1 MKHFSLDLTNEG
13 VALTA
18 YLLDSSAEMPNA
30 NVRPAILIF
39 PGGAYRVCSDREAE
53 PIALAFLAEGYHAF
67 VLRYSLNEN
76 AAFPRPLNDAE
87 EAIERIREHSEEWG
101 IDPDRVA
108 ACGFS
113 AGGHLAAAL
122 GAMGRLR
129 PNALILGYPCIL
141 ESMGG
146 ILPAPIPDV
155 SKAVDGR
162 TPPTFL
168 FHTYS
173 DTLVPVGNS
182 LAFASA
188 LERAKVPFE
197 MHVFQ
202 NGVHGLSL
210 AKASTS
216 GGSKAMADADAA
228 KWFGLGAAW
237 LNNVFGDFPADREGS
252 WDVEV
257 EQFGVDVPLGV
268 LWKNAECK
276 RLVLERLPVLQ
287 ESPQLDDAMGV
298 PLRMVVEFGG
308 GLLTNEQLDA
318 LDQALRTVP
327 VKANKER
334 RSEQS

>member
-1 MKHFSLDLTNEG
+1 MKHFTLELTNSG
-13 VALTA
+13 VTLTA
-18 YLLDSSAEMPNA
+18 YLLDASGEMSNA
-30 NVRPAILIF
+30 NVRPAIMIC

-53 PIALAFLAEGYHAF
+53 PIAMAFLAEGYHVF
-67 VLRYSLNEN
+67 VLRYSLNEH

-87 EAIERIREHSEEWG
+87 EALEIIRQRGDEWG
-101 IDPDRVA
+101 VDTDRVV

-122 GAMGRLR
+122 GTMGRVR
-129 PNALILGYPCIL
+129 PNALLLGYPCIL

-155 SKAVDGR
+155 SQTVDGS

-188 LERAKVPFE
+188 LEREKVPFE
-197 MHVFQ
+197 MHIFQ
-202 NGVHGLSL
+202 NGAHGLSL
-210 AKASTS
+210 AKPSTS
-216 GGSKAMADADAA
+216 GGSRSMVDNNAA
-228 KWFGLGAAW
+228 KWFDLSTAW
-237 LNNVFGDFPADREGS
+237 LKQVIGDFPADRDGS

-257 EQFGVDVPLGV
+257 EQYGVDIPLGV
-268 LWKNAECK
+268 LWKNTRCK
-276 RLVLERLPVLQ
+276 KLVLEYLPILAD
-287 ESPQLDDAMGV
+287 STQLDDAMGV

-308 GLLTNEQLDA
+308 GLLTNEQVDELDE
-318 LDQALRTVP
+318 ALRAVP
-327 VKANKER
+327 AA
-334 RSEQS
+334 RSA

>member
-1 MKHFSLDLTNEG
+1 MKHFTLNLTNSG
-13 VALTA
+13 VSLTA
-18 YLLDSSAEMPNA
+18 YLLDASVEMTNA
-30 NVRPAILIF
+30 SVRPAVLIC

-53 PIALAFLAEGYHAF
+53 PIAMAFLSEGYHAF

-87 EAIERIREHSEEWG
+87 EALELIRQRGEEWG
-101 IDPDRVA
+101 VDPNRVA
-108 ACGFS
+108 ATGFS

-122 GAMGRLR
+122 GAMGRVR
-129 PNALILGYPCIL
+129 PNALILSYPCIL
-141 ESMGG
+141 ESMSG

-155 SKAVDGR
+155 SQAVDGS

-168 FHTYS
+168 FHTYA

-182 LAFASA
+182 LAFATA

-197 MHVFQ
+197 MHIFQ

-210 AKASTS
+210 AKSSTS
-216 GGSKAMADADAA
+216 GGSKSMADNDAA
-228 KWFGLGAAW
+228 KWFGLSVAW
-237 LNNVFGDFPADREGS
+237 LKKVFGDFPADRDGS

-276 RLVLERLPVLQ
+276 RLVLNSLPILQ
-287 ESPQLDDAMGV
+287 ESPQLGEAMGV

-308 GLLTNEQLDA
+308 GLLTNEQLNE
-318 LDQALRTVP
+318 LDEALRAVP
-327 VKANKER
+327 VEIMK
-334 RSEQS
+334 